1 MFFGEPKMSE
11 TRTPLGSLGSDM
23 NVGGPDYL
31 RRRVG
36 PERTPIERHTTRM
49 YARREEAWR
58 PLNKYRVAA
67 FLRLFIMCFVETEN
81 GLQLHP
87 ITYKM
92 LKRALITRIIPFI
105 HKRLVFTMDDTYW
118 PMTME
123 HFEELDAYLV
133 EYLPRVRAAPEWDM
147 IRYFFNEVKKQRQQE
162 QREQQEAQRELTE
175 EEAGERNYQQY
186 RQTEEYY
193 RDRDIC

>member
-1 MFFGEPKMSE
+1 MSE
-11 TRTPLGSLGSDM
+11 TRRPLGCLCSEV
-23 NVGGPDYL
+23 NVGGEESL
-31 RRRVG
+31 RTRVG
-36 PERTPIERHTTRM
+36 PERTPIERHTMAM
-49 YARREEAWR
+49 YVRREEAWR

-67 FLRLFIMCFVETEN
+67 FLRLFLMCFVEREN
-81 GLQLHP
+81 GRQLHP
-87 ITYKM
+87 VTYKM
-92 LKRALITRIIPFI
+92 MKKTLCKRIIPFM

-123 HFEELDAYLV
+123 HFEELDVFLV
-133 EYLPRVRAAPEWDM
+133 EYLPRLRAAPEWDM

-162 QREQQEAQRELTE
+162 QQEQQEAQRELTE
-175 EEAGERNYQQY
+175 EEVGERNYQQY